1 MSAPIGEDMSDGGG
15 SSDDF
20 LNTEQRNKQR
30 KKELRKKRQAQIGA
44 AKHARV
50 RRDWQKLRV
59 WKRDEQSD
67 EVIEEELHDALVQER
82 GKVDV
87 NGLIIKGRSLA
98 GWRLLRQDIGRFNS
112 TTHTVYECCM
122 SYRSKCPTQVKIT
135 RTPDEVILYVT
146 QRHTEE
152 SHAQD
157 ESKFLTVEQRSAV
170 RKHLKANPLA
180 PSRQIAAAVGNS
192 SPSKEIDP
200 ALRRSVSGFVRRQ
213 RANFH
218 NSTIAGKLV
227 DYSYG
232 TIHAFCLTVLLE
244 TMLRE

>member
-1 MSAPIGEDMSDGGG
+1 MFAPIGEDMSDGGG

-87 NGLIIKGRSLA
+87 SGLIIFQLKNDRQFSQLHHCRQTCGL
-98 GWRLLRQDIGRFNS
+98 LLRHDS
-112 TTHTVYECCM
+112 
-122 SYRSKCPTQVKIT
+122 
-135 RTPDEVILYVT
+135 
-146 QRHTEE
+146 
-152 SHAQD
+152 
-157 ESKFLTVEQRSAV
+157 
-170 RKHLKANPLA
+170 
-180 PSRQIAAAVGNS
+180 
-192 SPSKEIDP
+192 
-200 ALRRSVSGFVRRQ
+200 
-213 RANFH
+213 
-218 NSTIAGKLV
+218 
-227 DYSYG
+227 
-232 TIHAFCLTVLLE
+232 
-244 TMLRE
+244 

>member
-1 MSAPIGEDMSDGGG
+1 MLAPDGEDMSDGGG

-59 WKRDEQSD
+59 WKRDEQSE
-67 EVIEEELHDALVQER
+67 EVIDEELHEALVQER

-98 GWRLLRQDIGRFNS
+98 GWRLLRQDIERYNS

-180 PSRQIAAAVGNS
+180 PSRQIAAAV
-192 SPSKEIDP
+192 DP

-213 RANFH
+213 RANFPGIVRF
-218 NSTIAGKLV
+218 SRA
-227 DYSYG
+227 
-232 TIHAFCLTVLLE
+232 VLPIVNPDATHWLE
-244 TMLRE
+244 SLKTRVKRVSFGETT